1 MPPQSPSA
9 RTSLATRFVEAQR
22 WLFADALPFWASS
35 GTDWAGWG
43 FWEQFDLQGQRIDAV
58 PRRTRV
64 VARQIFSFMAAGR
77 MGWDG
82 DWRAVVDHGANAL
95 LGPCLRPDGLVVSTC
110 DPSGRP
116 LKADFDFYDHS
127 FALFALA
134 QLGQLAAYRDR
145 AEAAAL
151 AMLDAME
158 ASFAHPIAG
167 FAEDHRHGLPLR
179 ANPHMHLLEACLA
192 QAALPAASPRWRD
205 WSGRIVALALSHF
218 IQPDTGA
225 LHEFFDWHWQ
235 PMPDASGRLVEPG
248 HQFEW
253 SWLLRWWNAEH
264 GDPAVERAARRL
276 FAIGSDHGV
285 SPLHLAIDE
294 LWDNLSVRTASA
306 RNWPQTEWLKS
317 CLAATERAE
326 TPAQREFLLGH
337 ADLALA
343 AMLRYTTTP
352 KPGLWFD
359 RLAADGTPMV
369 GPVPASS
376 LYHLIC
382 ALEQTKM
389 FLATTDV

>member
-1 MPPQSPSA
+1 MPPQAPSA
-9 RTSLATRFVEAQR
+9 RTLLATRFVEAQR

-35 GTDWAGWG
+35 GTDWSGWG
-43 FWEQFDLQGQRIDAV
+43 FWEQFDPYGQRIEAV

-95 LGPCLRPDGLVVSTC
+95 FGPCLRPDGLVVSSC

-134 QLGQLAAYRDR
+134 QLGQLAAYCDR

-158 ASFAHPIAG
+158 ARFAHPVAG
-167 FAEDHRHGLPLR
+167 FAEDDRHGVPLR

-192 QAALPAASPRWRD
+192 QAALPGASPRWRD
-205 WSGRIVALALSHF
+205 WSDRIVALAQSHF

-225 LHEFFDWHWQ
+225 LHEFFDWQWR

-253 SWLLRWWNAEH
+253 SWLLRTWNSGA
-264 GDPAVERAARRL
+264 GDAAVEATAARL
-276 FAIGSDHGV
+276 CEIGETHGV
-285 SPLHLAIDE
+285 NPHGITIDE
-294 LWDNLSVRTASA
+294 LWDDFAVRAATA
-306 RNWPQTEWLKS
+306 RTWPQTERLKA
-317 CLAATERAE
+317 CLIAAELAGE
-326 TPAQREFLLGH
+326 AQRRASWE
-337 ADLALA
+337 AKATQALDA
-343 AMLRYTTTP
+343 FQPFFATQVS
-352 KPGLWFD
+352 GLWHD
-359 RLAADGTPMV
+359 RLDGDGVPIIAAA
-369 GPVPASS
+369 PASS
-376 LYHLIC
+376 LYHIVC
-382 ALEQTKM
+382 ALEYCDHYLIK
-389 FLATTDV
+389 